1 MARRFGLALPAA
13 GLATGGLALALWVS
27 PLSLR
32 WLDLAVL
39 LLFVV
44 GLALSIAGYVRGD
57 GERVRQLGV
66 IAIGWNAFGLT
77 ALLLVYWSLL
87 GPAG

>member
-13 GLATGGLALALWVS
+13 GLATGGLA
-27 PLSLR
+27 
-32 WLDLAVL
+32 
-39 LLFVV
+39 
-44 GLALSIAGYVRGD
+44 LALSIAGYVRGD